1 MSKVADFNPPYLH
14 LAPQHGVIPVEFRG
28 DLWNQKTRDPG
39 LSHGVVCVMLRLSV
53 LVEHRLVTRQT
64 DRHRA
69 MASTAD
75 A

>member
-39 LSHGVVCVMLRLSV
+39 LSHGVVCVMLRLAV
-53 LVEHRLVTRQT
+53 LVEHRLVTR
-64 DRHRA
+64 
-69 MASTAD
+69 
-75 A
+75 